1 MGKDMAMKAKD
12 VMTTAVVT
20 IDPDMRVEAVAALF
34 LAKRISGAP
43 VVDADNNLI
52 GIVSEGD
59 LMRRLESDDEPRR
72 SWWLRLVVSS
82 EERAVDYV
90 KVHGEHAKDIMTHN
104 VHTVDE
110 AAPLG
115 RVARLLEVNRIKRAP
130 VVADGKLV
138 GIVSRANLLRGL
150 AARKDEGLS
159 APTPNDRDL
168 RRQVLDTLANEGW
181 LSHGTLNII
190 VENGDVQLWGYVD
203 SEAERQAMIIAA
215 ESVDGVGDVEDHLGY
230 VAPYLRAD

>member
-1 MGKDMAMKAKD
+1 
-12 VMTTAVVT
+12 
-20 IDPDMRVEAVAALF
+20 
-34 LAKRISGAP
+34 
-43 VVDADNNLI
+43 
-52 GIVSEGD
+52 
-59 LMRRLESDDEPRR
+59 
-72 SWWLRLVVSS
+72 
-82 EERAVDYV
+82 
-90 KVHGEHAKDIMTHN
+90 MTHN

-110 AAPLG
+110 EAPLG
-115 RVARLLEVNRIKRAP
+115 RVARLLEENRIKRAP
-130 VVADGKLV
+130 VVAGGKLV

-190 VENGDVQLWGYVD
+190 VESGVVQLWGYVD

-215 ESVDGVGDVEDHLGY
+215 EKVDGVGEVEDHLGY